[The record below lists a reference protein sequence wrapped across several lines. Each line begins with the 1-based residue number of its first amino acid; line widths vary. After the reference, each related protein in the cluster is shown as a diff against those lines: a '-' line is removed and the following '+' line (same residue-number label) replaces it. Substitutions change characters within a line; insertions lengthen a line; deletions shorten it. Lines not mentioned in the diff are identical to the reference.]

1 MATCITY
8 FVLIVA
14 SYIPFRKFSAVRYNF
29 GSMNNMVAIAV
40 GLYLLSKVYGFES
53 LEAKII
59 LKLSTL
65 AVFYLILRYFKIYS
79 LRDMKDFIQSQF
91 KPNV

>member
-1 MATCITY
+1 MKNNTLTAICIG
-8 FVLIVA
+8 FLSIGIIGSCA
-14 SYIPFRKFSAVRYNF
+14 SSKNS
-29 GSMNNMVAIAV
+29 SMNNMVAIAV
-40 GLYLLSKVYGFES
+40 GLYLLSKVYGLES

-59 LKLSTL
+59 LKLGTL